1 MQKSRFSAFV
11 SLMLVFLSGALVG
24 AVAYRLYAVN
34 STTASKQAIIQPP
47 RPSPEEFRKRQ
58 VKDAREKLGL
68 DDQQVAQYNS
78 ILDWTRQQFD
88 QLHDNLNAQ
97 GRVIRDQQ
105 VAKVDAI
112 LRPDQRLLYDKWRA
126 EREAERKKREQ
137 QHPNKK

>member
-1 MQKSRFSAFV
+1 MPKSRFSAFV

-24 AVAYRLYAVN
+24 AVGYRLYAVN
-34 STTASKQAIIQPP
+34 SITASKQATKQPP
-47 RPSPEEFRKRQ
+47 RSSPEEFRRRQ
-58 VKDAREKLGL
+58 VEDVRQKLGL
-68 DDQQVAQYNS
+68 DDQQVAQYNA

-88 QLHDNLNAQ
+88 QLHDSYNAQ
-97 GRVIRDQQ
+97 GRAIHDQQ

-112 LRPDQRLLYDKWRA
+112 LRPEQRPLYDKWRA